1 MEDTHVTLSV
11 DMKKHRIR
19 LHKVT
24 YRLIGQ
30 PKYIQLLVNPDA
42 KVVAVRAVDKMSKEN
57 QAYKINKV
65 RMDSDNSYE
74 LYSRSFVEKLWELTD
89 GLDSGYAYR
98 MNGKVYLS
106 QNTAVF
112 SLKTLHRTER

>member
-30 PKYIQLLVNPDA
+30 PKYIQLLVNPNA
-42 KVVAVRAVDKMSKEN
+42 KAVAVRAVEKMSKDN
-57 QAYKINKV
+57 QAYRINKV
-65 RMDSDNSYE
+65 KMESDHSFE
-74 LYSRSFVEKLWELTD
+74 IYSRSFCEKLWELTE
-89 GLDSGYAYR
+89 GLESGYSYR
-98 MNGKVYLS
+98 MNGKVFLS